1 MRIQRLL
8 LDSTDSA
15 TDLCKMCA
23 AFNSDKSPL
32 ETPNS
37 TRHRHPY
44 SSVYSMLFSPLRNRP
59 IQFAEIGIAYG
70 ASANA
75 WHNWFSSQARLCF
88 FDRDENFVAGV
99 KQSPMSVSALMDV
112 AKDGDVARAL
122 AVPGGLYDV
131 ILDDSSHEFEH
142 QIRIVKEAIPFVKPG
157 GYIIVEDIYRSRA
170 EKDYEDA
177 LADVLDSFSMAY
189 FVVCNHEE
197 RWSPGW
203 NNDKMLVLVKS

>member
-1 MRIQRLL
+1 MRIQRLIV
-8 LDSTDSA
+8 DSTHSN
-15 TDLCKMCA
+15 TDLCKICA
-23 AFNSDKSPL
+23 ASNSDKSPL

-37 TRHRHPY
+37 QRHRHPY
-44 SSVYSMLFSPLRNRP
+44 SSVYSMLFSPLRNMP

-75 WHNWFSSQARLCF
+75 WFNWFSQARLCF
-88 FDRDENFVAGV
+88 FDRDENFVAIIA
-99 KQSPMSVSALMDV
+99 QTSRSISAVMDV
-112 AKDGDVARAL
+112 SKDGDVERAL

-142 QIRIVKEAIPFVKPG
+142 QIRIIKEAIPFVKPG
-157 GYIIVEDIYRSRA
+157 GYIIVEDIYRSHN

-177 LADVLDSFSMAY
+177 LTDILDSFSMAY
-189 FVVCNHEE
+189 FVICNHEE

-203 NNDKMLVLVKS
+203 NNDKMLVLVKK